1 MDLAEWTKDFPA
13 LLLLLLPLWASQ
25 PPLRQQMTR
34 RPNARRTERTR
45 RRRANFRKRVILLR
59 RSKVGFLV
67 TIIISGTQKWYPS
80 LSSSS
85 WPFLLMHE
93 KKASQISDRLF
104 IKFITKSSSSPASSF
119 AFFPQQALVNK
130 QQFAMTDWL
139 NNVGLL
145 CTHNTTKSDEELFS
159 TLAEA
164 YCQTFF
170 SLSGQYALKK

>member
-1 MDLAEWTKDFPA
+1 
-13 LLLLLLPLWASQ
+13 
-25 PPLRQQMTR
+25 MTR

-67 TIIISGTQKWYPS
+67 TIIISGTQNDIQALLLHDLFCLCMKRRPAKYQTGFS
-80 LSSSS
+80 LSSS
-85 WPFLLMHE
+85 
-93 KKASQISDRLF
+93 RRV
-104 IKFITKSSSSPASSF
+104 PASSF

-170 SLSGQYALKK
+170 LFVRTICPQEIAGSRGNVYCRLTISSLLTKLSP

>member
-1 MDLAEWTKDFPA
+1 MISKPFFFF
-13 LLLLLLPLWASQ
+13 
-25 PPLRQQMTR
+25 MT
-34 RPNARRTERTR
+34 
-45 RRRANFRKRVILLR
+45 F
-59 RSKVGFLV
+59 
-67 TIIISGTQKWYPS
+67 
-80 LSSSS
+80 
-85 WPFLLMHE
+85 FLLMHE

-104 IKFITKSSSSPASSF
+104 IKFITKDSSSPASSF

-170 SLSGQYALKK
+170 LFVRTICPQEIAGSRGNVYCRLTISSLLTKLSL